1 MLVYYWQEKKA
12 KGTKFLSN
20 ILVHLYTIIHYIV
33 EEKFFCHYYLQ
44 AFSAEE
50 ILKHHIKDCFK
61 INGKQEIKMP
71 KKGQHIKSKNFDGK
85 TMVIFDLCRFW
96 KCFST
101 GR

>member
-1 MLVYYWQEKKA
+1 MSVYYRQEKKA

-20 ILVHLYTIIHYIV
+20 ILVHLYMIIHYIV
-33 EEKFFCHYYLQ
+33 EGNLFCHYYLQ